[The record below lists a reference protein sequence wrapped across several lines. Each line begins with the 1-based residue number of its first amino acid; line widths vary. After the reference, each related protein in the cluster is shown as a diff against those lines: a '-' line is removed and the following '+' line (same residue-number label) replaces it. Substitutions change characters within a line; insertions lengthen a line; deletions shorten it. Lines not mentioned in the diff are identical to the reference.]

1 LLSNLNNKLCLAF
14 VLIIIIIISNCGF
27 EPLYSE
33 RSNSSTQKYLDNL
46 FIEPIP
52 GRLGQTVRNQLLIS
66 LQTNTYI
73 KSPLYSLF
81 INLDT
86 ERKPVAFKLDKT
98 ITRYNLEMISEFSLV
113 NNVNGEILF
122 NETNRSIAAYSIVL
136 SEFANITA
144 AQDAERRAA
153 IDISQQI
160 VTRLGIYF
168 SNN

>member
-1 LLSNLNNKLCLAF
+1 MTS
-14 VLIIIIIISNCGF
+14 SCGF

-33 RSNSSTQKYLDNL
+33 RNNDSTQKYLDKL
-46 FIEPIP
+46 YIEPIP
-52 GRLGQTVRNQLLIS
+52 GRLGQIVRNQLLIS
-66 LQTNTYI
+66 LQVNSYV

-86 ERKPVAFKLDKT
+86 ERRPVAFKLDKT

-113 NNVNGEILF
+113 NNENGEIIF
-122 NETNRSIAAYSIVL
+122 IETNRSIAAYSIVL

-160 VTRLGIYF
+160 VKRLGIYF

>member
-1 LLSNLNNKLCLAF
+1 MLSSFNNKLCLAF
-14 VLIIIIIISNCGF
+14 VLISTIIISRCGF

-46 FIEPIP
+46 FIEPIS

-66 LQTNTYI
+66 LQTSSYM